1 MMPNTKKHYY
11 LLTILFTTS
20 FFFASQGQQ
29 PALIPQPQQINY
41 QKGFIAKSDIQFIV
55 IKNSSVLPFANTINQ
70 LLTPQKIEIT
80 YTQPV
85 SKKYILLELNKSN
98 LPEKS
103 EEAYTLK
110 VEDLGITISAKSTHG
125 IFNGLQTLKQ
135 LLTQKSLIAKQEI
148 NDWPAFSWRGYM
160 VDAARNFMSINL
172 LKQQIDIMASYKL
185 NVFHFHITEDI
196 AWRLESK
203 KYPQLTSASTML
215 RAAGQYY
222 SIANMK
228 DLIQYC
234 KDRYITLVPEI
245 DMPGHSAAFKRAMG
259 VDMQSDSGSLICK
272 NILEELC
279 DTYDLPIVHIGGD
292 EVHIT
297 NQHFLTDMA
306 AVLQSRGKKVVAW
319 DPGGTLPNGTYLQM
333 WNGNIKPKINYPAI
347 DSRNLY
353 LNHLDPLDG
362 VVSTFN
368 HQICDTTTGSS
379 DKIGATLCLWPDRR
393 VNNENDMIK
402 MNAVYP
408 IMLTFAER
416 CWQGSSKN
424 NNLALFENKLIAHK
438 KSYFN
443 NLPFPYVAHSN
454 IEWKLIGPFK
464 NKGITSAI
472 YQPENFSFFDTAKL
486 QNNLVV
492 KGGTVWLKHFW
503 HPMVS
508 SHLQNP
514 TDSTTWYATRKF
526 WSNTSG
532 LKEFWIGFNNISRS
546 PATDSPPIGAWDNRG
561 SAVWVNGTIILPPVW
576 VRGGQKGNS
585 EIPLVD
591 EGYEYRAPTKIMVK
605 KGWNR
610 VLIKA
615 PVGSFKS
622 EWQNPVKW
630 MFTFVET
637 LD

>member
-110 VEDLGITISAKSTHG
+110 VENFGIKISAKSTHG

-279 DTYDLPIVHIGGD
+279 NTYDLPIVHIGGD

-379 DKIGATLCLWPDRR
+379 NKIGATLCLWPDRR

-438 KSYFN
+438 KSYFK
-443 NLPFPYVAHSN
+443 NLPFPYLAHSN

-472 YQPENFSFFDTAKL
+472 YEPENFSFFDTAKL

-492 KGGTVWLKHFW
+492 KGGTVWFKHFW

>member
-41 QKGFIAKSDIQFIV
+41 QRGFIATSDIQFIV
-55 IKNSSVLPFANTINQ
+55 IKDSSVLPFANTINQ

-245 DMPGHSAAFKRAMG
+245 DIPGHSAAFKRAMG

-279 DTYDLPIVHIGGD
+279 NTYDLPIVHIGGD

-379 DKIGATLCLWPDRR
+379 NKIGATLCLWPDRR

-438 KSYFN
+438 KSYFK

-472 YQPENFSFFDTAKL
+472 YEPENFSFFDTAKL

-492 KGGTVWLKHFW
+492 KGGTVWFKHFW

>member
-41 QKGFIAKSDIQFIV
+41 QRGFIATSDIQFIV
-55 IKNSSVLPFANTINQ
+55 IKDSSVLPFANTINQ

-215 RAAGQYY
+215 RGAGQYY
-222 SIANMK
+222 SIADMK
-228 DLIQYC
+228 NLIQYC

-306 AVLQSRGKKVVAW
+306 AALLSRGKKVVAW

-438 KSYFN
+438 KSYFK

-472 YQPENFSFFDTAKL
+472 YEPENFSFFDTAKL

>member
-1 MMPNTKKHYY
+1 MPNTKKYYY
-11 LLTILFTTS
+11 LLSILFTTF
-20 FFFASQGQQ
+20 FFFATKGQQ
-29 PALIPQPQQINY
+29 ANLIPQPQQINY
-41 QKGFIAKSDIQFIV
+41 QKGFIATSNIQFIV
-55 IKNSSVLPFANTINQ
+55 IKDRSLLPFARIINQ
-70 LLTPQKIEIT
+70 LLAAQKIQIVFKP
-80 YTQPV
+80 PV
-85 SKKYILLELNKSN
+85 SKKYISIELSTSN

-103 EEAYTLK
+103 EEAYSLN
-110 VEDLGITISAKSTHG
+110 VEDYGIRITAKSPHG

-135 LLTQKSLIAKQEI
+135 LLTQKSLIAKQKI

-185 NVFHFHITEDI
+185 NIFHFHITEDI

-215 RAAGQYY
+215 RGAGQYY
-222 SIANMK
+222 SRADMK

-234 KDRYITLVPEI
+234 KDRYITLIPEI

-297 NQHFLTDMA
+297 NQNFLTDMA
-306 AVLQSRGKKVVAW
+306 AVLHSRGKKVVAW

-379 DKIGATLCLWPDRR
+379 NKIGATLCLWPDRR
-393 VNNENDMIK
+393 VNNENEMIK

-424 NNLALFENKLIAHK
+424 NNLALFEKKLIAHK

-464 NKGITSAI
+464 NKGITSAK
-472 YQPENFSFFDTAKL
+472 YEPENPSFFDTAKL
-486 QNNLVV
+486 ENNIVV

-526 WSNTSG
+526 WSNISG
-532 LKEFWIGFNNISRS
+532 IKKFWIGFNNISRS
-546 PATDSPPIGAWDNRG
+546 PDTDSPPVSAWDSKS
-561 SAVWVNGTIILPPVW
+561 SAVWVNGTLIAPPVW
-576 VRGGQKGNS
+576 ARGGQKGNS
-585 EIPLVD
+585 EIPLID
-591 EGYEYRAPTKIMVK
+591 EGYEYRTPTKIMVK
-605 KGWNR
+605 KGWNW

-615 PVGSFKS
+615 PVGSFRS

>member
-41 QKGFIAKSDIQFIV
+41 QRGFIATSDIQFIV
-55 IKNSSVLPFANTINQ
+55 IKDSSVLPFANTINQ

-379 DKIGATLCLWPDRR
+379 NKIGATLCLWPDRR

-438 KSYFN
+438 KSYFK
-443 NLPFPYVAHSN
+443 NLPFPYLAHSN
-454 IEWKLIGPFK
+454 IEWKLTGPFK

-472 YQPENFSFFDTAKL
+472 YEPENFSFFDTAKL

-591 EGYEYRAPTKIMVK
+591 EGYEYRVPTKIMVK

>member
-1 MMPNTKKHYY
+1 
-11 LLTILFTTS
+11 
-20 FFFASQGQQ
+20 
-29 PALIPQPQQINY
+29 
-41 QKGFIAKSDIQFIV
+41 
-55 IKNSSVLPFANTINQ
+55 
-70 LLTPQKIEIT
+70 
-80 YTQPV
+80 
-85 SKKYILLELNKSN
+85 
-98 LPEKS
+98 
-103 EEAYTLK
+103 
-110 VEDLGITISAKSTHG
+110 
-125 IFNGLQTLKQ
+125 
-135 LLTQKSLIAKQEI
+135 
-148 NDWPAFSWRGYM
+148 
-160 VDAARNFMSINL
+160 
-172 LKQQIDIMASYKL
+172 
-185 NVFHFHITEDI
+185 
-196 AWRLESK
+196 
-203 KYPQLTSASTML
+203 
-215 RAAGQYY
+215 
-222 SIANMK
+222 
-228 DLIQYC
+228 
-234 KDRYITLVPEI
+234 
-245 DMPGHSAAFKRAMG
+245 
-259 VDMQSDSGSLICK
+259 
-272 NILEELC
+272 
-279 DTYDLPIVHIGGD
+279 
-292 EVHIT
+292 
-297 NQHFLTDMA
+297 MA
-306 AVLQSRGKKVVAW
+306 AVLHSRGKKVVAW

-368 HQICDTTTGSS
+368 HKICDTTTGSS
-379 DKIGATLCLWPDRR
+379 NKIGATLCLWPDRR

-438 KSYFN
+438 KSYFK

-472 YQPENFSFFDTAKL
+472 YEPENFSFFDTAKL